1 MSVIDR
7 VKSHFETLQ
16 TTVIEVPEWKDE
28 AGNPSVFYSE
38 PLTLEEK
45 NIIFKKSNNFQ
56 DLNVLVDL
64 LVMKLQVKDEKG
76 NLKKAFKLEDKFELK
91 RNADSNV
98 IATISNKILAESSLE
113 EAEKK
118 VNSDPDT
125 YHMLVV
131 ADRLKLPIQKVLDMP
146 MSHFNLW
153 IAYLKKEQDEYKNQR
168 QAQQQLTKYR

>member
-16 TTVIEVPEWKDE
+16 TLTIEVEEWKDE
-28 AGNPSVFYSE
+28 HGNPSIFYSE

-64 LVMKLQVKDEKG
+64 LIMKLKVKNEKG
-76 NLKKAFKLEDKFELK
+76 ELINAFDPFDKIALKKK
-91 RNADSNV
+91 ADSNV
-98 IATISNKILAESSLE
+98 IATVANKILLDTSYE

-118 VNSDPDT
+118 
-125 YHMLVV
+125 
-131 ADRLKLPIQKVLDMP
+131 
-146 MSHFNLW
+146 
-153 IAYLKKEQDEYKNQR
+153 
-168 QAQQQLTKYR
+168 

>member
-16 TTVIEVPEWKDE
+16 TLIIEVPEWKDE
-28 AGNPSVFYSE
+28 AGNPSIFYSE

-64 LVMKLQVKDEKG
+64 IVMKLKVKDEKG
-76 NLKKAFKLEDKFELK
+76 ELKKAFKLEDKFELR

-98 IATISNKILAESSLE
+98 IATISNKILADSSLE
-113 EAEKK
+113 EAEK
-118 VNSDPDT
+118 VNSDPDIRN
-125 YHMLVV
+125 MLVV
-131 ADRLKLPIQKVLDMP
+131 ADRLQTSYPKSLRYANEP
-146 MSHFNLW
+146 F
-153 IAYLKKEQDEYKNQR
+153 
-168 QAQQQLTKYR
+168 